1 VLRER
6 VTFRRVDRSDGAP
19 DPAFDDGGDQ
29 RGSITAGAYAVAEAN
44 SPTAACPAASLAV
57 STRNGEQLT

>member
-1 VLRER
+1 MTLPAAARPSR
-6 VTFRRVDRSDGAP
+6 ASATSCATIAASIMPIG
-19 DPAFDDGGDQ
+19 DPH
-29 RGSITAGAYAVAEAN
+29 AVAEAN